1 MLKRYSYS
9 IFFFI
14 FCATCFAQEETPDDL
29 KITKIDSTLIIA
41 DEINILAPSKA
52 AFYSAILPGMGQLYN
67 KKYWK
72 APIVWGALGTST
84 YFYIRNNNRYNEF
97 REAFKLEL
105 AGRPHDFDGSVEDN
119 PTYDKSALESAQTF
133 YKKNRD
139 LSLFITIGLYILNI
153 VEANVDAHLPDKGF
167 SKKISFHP
175 SIFTVPETNQTGVG
189 LTVNFN
195 F

>member
-1 MLKRYSYS
+1 MFKWCVYT
-9 IFFFI
+9 IFFISSF
-14 FCATCFAQEETPDDL
+14 ATVFAQDTIPSKL
-29 KITKIDSTLIIA
+29 KVSKIDTSFVA

-52 AFYSAILPGMGQLYN
+52 AFYSAVFPGLGQVYN

-72 APIVWGALGTST
+72 APIVWAAVGTGT
-84 YFYIRNNNRYNEF
+84 YFYIDNNNKYNKY

-105 AGRPHDFDGSVEDN
+105 ANRPHEFDGTGEKPQLTEAS
-119 PTYDKSALESAQTF
+119 LERAQNF

-153 VEANVDAHLPDKGF
+153 IEANVDAHLPDKALNTN
-167 SKKISFHP
+167 ISFNP
-175 SIFTVPETNQTGVG
+175 TIFTIPATNQAVFGATIS
-189 LTVNFN
+189 FN